1 MPVLDII
8 HGAPSRNRQRF
19 KLVFG
24 LRLAPDSD
32 SRVRQQPAGDSE
44 SADRSRADSRGL
56 GCQCAGPLRLALA
69 SKKNLNPR
77 AEPRPSVASGSP
89 AGRPRSGSRSPG
101 TPPRRRRCQLGLAG
115 SISART
121 SLSVTVTGVTGPGAA
136 TGKARPAQAG
146 QRQVHSASAKLR
158 LEAPAPLAV
167 HDRTVTVTPGWPGT
181 RN

>member
-89 AGRPRSGSRSPG
+89 AGRPRSGSRAV
-101 TPPRRRRCQLGLAG
+101 PPAAAMRTQR
-115 SISART
+115 SISAGT
-121 SLSVTVTGVTGPGAA
+121 SISVTVTGVTGPGAA

-158 LEAPAPLAV
+158 LELEAPAPLAV
-167 HDRTVTVTPGWPGT
+167 HDRTVTPGWPGT